1 MAMLLARKD
10 NKIVDPEAEEDAS
23 IDKNLQQDLLQ
34 NKKLSR

>member
-10 NKIVDPEAEEDAS
+10 NEIVDPEAEEVTGS
-23 IDKNLQQDLLQ
+23 DKNKQQDLLQ

>member
-10 NKIVDPEAEEDAS
+10 NKIVGPEAEEVAS